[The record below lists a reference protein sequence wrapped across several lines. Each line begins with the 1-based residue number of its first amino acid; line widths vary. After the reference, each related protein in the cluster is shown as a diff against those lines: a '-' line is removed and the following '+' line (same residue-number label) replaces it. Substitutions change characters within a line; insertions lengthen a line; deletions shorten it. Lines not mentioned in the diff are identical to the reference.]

1 MSGGNGREIIVRVAD
16 LQVDGPGDVLVTVG
30 LGSCIAIVLH
40 DPVARVGG
48 LAHVLLPSP
57 ALSRREQNPAKCPQ
71 TALPLLLEQMAR
83 LGASPRRITARIAGG
98 ASMFAGLSAPGT
110 VNMGERNVVATR
122 NTLMGAGIP
131 LIATDVGRDYGRT
144 VRFRVDDGRVDIS
157 SVAHGSRAL

>member
-16 LQVDGPGDVLVTVG
+16 LQVGGSGDVLVTVG
-30 LGSCIAIVLH
+30 LGSCIAIMLH

-98 ASMFAGLSAPGT
+98 ASMFTGLSAPGT

-122 NTLMGAGIP
+122 NALMGAGIP
-131 LIATDVGRDYGRT
+131 LVATDVGRDYGRT
-144 VRFRVDDGRVDIS
+144 VRFRVADGRIDIS

>member
-16 LQVDGPGDVLVTVG
+16 LQVGGPGDVLVTVG

-98 ASMFAGLSAPGT
+98 ASMFAGLTAPGT

-122 NTLMGAGIP
+122 NALMGAGIP
-131 LIATDVGRDYGRT
+131 IVAADVGRDYGRT
-144 VRFRVDDGRVDIS
+144 VRFRVMDGRVDIS